1 MSKAGYKVFDSDAHV
16 SEPPEAIDAYVDSA
30 YKSALDK
37 LKLPGIKTYRPN
49 QIGFQRRL
57 GARRSEGDNAPKA
70 AQPTKGRHRQA
81 PLPNT
86 NTDPHQRIQDMNL
99 EGVDTCVMLPTG
111 VGSFCS
117 VDDLGLERA
126 VIQAYHRYIGDFC
139 KAYPGRLY
147 AAAVVSARNIEWSVE
162 ELKRV
167 GKEAWP
173 AAVFP
178 SVPPG
183 MPLDDPELDPL
194 WKAAADNDLTIGLH
208 TFTVLPPYAPGARD
222 GSYFDNY
229 WLARA
234 AAHPWCGMRNMAS
247 LIGAGVMD
255 RYPKLR
261 IATLEAGHGW
271 LPFWLARIDEHAKTI
286 KSEIPELKHLPSEY
300 ATNGRYFQSI
310 EVPEGEKLTNAVT
323 DLLGDHVLMYASDYP
338 HGESHFPHTVDL
350 VMDWKDTPEARK
362 RKLFWDNAVKCY
374 PRCGLK

>member
-1 MSKAGYKVFDSDAHV
+1 MKAGYKVFDSDAHV

-57 GARRSEGDNAPKA
+57 GAKRSADDAKPKA
-70 AQPTKGRHRQA
+70 AQPTQGRHKQK
-81 PLPNT
+81 PQPNT
-86 NTDPHQRIQDMNL
+86 NTDPHQRISDMDI
-99 EGVDTCVMLPTG
+99 EGVDTAVMLPTG

-167 GKEAWP
+167 GKESWA

-183 MPLDDPELDPL
+183 IPLDDPELDPL
-194 WKAAADNDLTIGLH
+194 WKAAADLNLTIGLH

-229 WLARA
+229 WLARS
-234 AAHPWCGMRNMAS
+234 AAHPWCGMRNMAAMLGSGVLQRFPTLNIS
-247 LIGAGVMD
+247 L
-255 RYPKLR
+255 
-261 IATLEAGHGW
+261 LEAGQGW
-271 LPFWLARIDEHAKTI
+271 LPYWIHRLDEQAAYAAAAVPENYTTI
-286 KSEIPELKHLPSEY
+286 RDSVTS
-300 ATNGRYFQSI
+300 GRYFQSI
-310 EVPEGEKLTNAVT
+310 ELHEGESMTKYVI
-323 DLLGDHVLMYASDYP
+323 DQLGEDVLMWSSDYP
-338 HGESHFPHTVDL
+338 HGETWF
-350 VMDWKDTPEARK
+350 PEAVDTFLGWK
-362 RKLFWDNAVKCY
+362 TISDSVKKKMFWDNAIKCF
-374 PRCGLK
+374 PRCKG

>member
-1 MSKAGYKVFDSDAHV
+1 MKAGYKVFDSDAHV

-57 GARRSEGDNAPKA
+57 GARRSAGDNAPKA

-86 NTDPHQRIQDMNL
+86 NTDPHQRIQDMDL
-99 EGVDTCVMLPTG
+99 EGVDACVMLPTG

-117 VDDLGLERA
+117 VEDLGLERA

-167 GKEAWP
+167 GKESWP

-194 WKAAADNDLTIGLH
+194 WKVAADNNLTIGLH

-234 AAHPWCGMRNMAS
+234 AAHPWCGMRNMAALLGSGVLNRFPTLKVS
-247 LIGAGVMD
+247 L
-255 RYPKLR
+255 
-261 IATLEAGHGW
+261 LEAGQGW
-271 LPFWLARIDEHAKTI
+271 LPYWIQRLDEQARYAAAAVPENYTTI
-286 KSEIPELKHLPSEY
+286 RD
-300 ATNGRYFQSI
+300 AVTGGRYFQSI
-310 EVPEGEKLTNAVT
+310 ELHEGESMTKYVI
-323 DLLGDHVLMYASDYP
+323 DQVGEDVLMWSSDYP
-338 HGESHFPHTVDL
+338 HGETWF
-350 VMDWKDTPEARK
+350 PEAVDTFLGWNSISDSVK
-362 RKLFWDNAVKCY
+362 KKMFWDNAIKCF
-374 PRCGLK
+374 PRCKA